1 MRTSLKQLIL
11 NNTFFYVVIGF
22 FSAVFLARA
31 YIYFGGDLNLTLG
44 GVTLHHFFY
53 GIVLVIFSG
62 LASFFYYEEKFRMP
76 KLRYFLAWLF
86 GLGVGFIT
94 DETSFLITAGQ
105 IYTLSQY
112 NSIQNVMA
120 EAAIVIV
127 ILFALLLSTLRIY
140 IASKRHR

>member
-1 MRTSLKQLIL
+1 MRIGLRQSILK
-11 NNTFFYVVIGF
+11 NTFFYVVIGF
-22 FSAVFLARA
+22 FSAVIIARA
-31 YIYFGGDLNLTLG
+31 YIYFGGDLNLTLS

-76 KLRYFLAWLF
+76 RLKYFLAWLF

-105 IYTLSQY
+105 VYTLNQY
-112 NSIQNVMA
+112 NSIQNAIA
-120 EAAIVIV
+120 EAIIMAV
-127 ILFALLLSTLRIY
+127 ILFMLILSTLRIY
-140 IASKRHR
+140 MSAKRHR